1 MRESRTDDAI
11 AVGLAILVHVLLFG
25 LILLG
30 ALWSASSRPTSAAG
44 SPVSA
49 DVIDPN
55 ALSAADRR
63 ALASRPEPV
72 AEPVPEPAPEPVPAP
87 TPEPVVE
94 PLPEPEPE
102 PVAAPPQPL
111 PEPRPEDAVERRQPT
126 PQEVVPKPDTVS
138 QDAVRREAQAAEAR
152 EREQE
157 EKRRQAQIE
166 LAEQQ
171 KQQEAEEKR
180 RLARQELEKLRA
192 EREKAQREARL
203 AEQRLKQIAD
213 REARQAA
220 ERAAASAAASAASP
234 PPGRPDG
241 DSGLAAKYAAAI
253 QEAVR
258 RNWRR
263 PDNVQ
268 LGQRCRLYITQ
279 LPGGEVISVEFD
291 PSCPYD
297 AQGRR
302 SVEAAVRAAEPLPYA
317 GFESVFNRRLNFNFT
332 AQD

>member
-1 MRESRTDDAI
+1 MRESRSDNVVSI
-11 AVGLAILVHVLLFG
+11 GLALLVHLLIFG
-25 LILLG
+25 LIFLG
-30 ALWSASSRPTSAAG
+30 AIWSASSRPDSAMG

-49 DVIDPN
+49 DIIDPN

-63 ALASRPEPV
+63 ALASRPEPLPDP
-72 AEPVPEPAPEPVPAP
+72 EPKPEPTPDPVP
-87 TPEPVVE
+87 E
-94 PLPEPEPE
+94 PLPEPVEE

-111 PEPRPEDAVERRQPT
+111 PEPRPEDAVEPRQVA
-126 PQEVVPKPDTVS
+126 PQEVIPNPDEVS
-138 QDAVRREAQAAEAR
+138 QEAVRRDAIAAEQR
-152 EREQE
+152 EKEQE
-157 EKRRQAQIE
+157 AKRRQAQIE

-171 KQQEAEEKR
+171 KQREAEEKR

-192 EREKAQREARL
+192 ERERTEREARQ

-213 REARQAA
+213 RNAQQAS
-220 ERAAASAAASAASP
+220 EQRAAASASP

-241 DSGLAAKYAAAI
+241 DSGLAAKYAAAL
-253 QEAVR
+253 QEAIR

-263 PDNVQ
+263 PDNVP

-279 LPGGEVISVEFD
+279 LPGGEVLNVEFD
-291 PSCPYD
+291 ASCPYD

-317 GFESVFNRRLNFNFT
+317 GFEPVFNRRLNLNFT

>member
-1 MRESRTDDAI
+1 MRESRSDNVVSI
-11 AVGLAILVHVLLFG
+11 GLALLVHILLFG
-25 LILLG
+25 LIFLG
-30 ALWSASSRPTSAAG
+30 ALWSASSRPESAMG

-49 DVIDPN
+49 DIIDPN

-63 ALASRPEPV
+63 ALASRPD
-72 AEPVPEPAPEPVPAP
+72 PVPDPEP
-87 TPEPVVE
+87 TPEPVPDPVPE
-94 PLPEPEPE
+94 PLPEPVEEP
-102 PVAAPPQPL
+102 AAAAPQPL
-111 PEPRPEDAVERRQPT
+111 PEPRPEDAVEPRQPQL
-126 PQEVVPKPDTVS
+126 QEVVPQPDTVS
-138 QDAVRREAQAAEAR
+138 QAAVRRDALAAEQR
-152 EREQE
+152 EKEQE

-192 EREKAQREARL
+192 EREKAQRDAQQ
-203 AEQRLKQIAD
+203 AEQRLKQIAE
-213 REARQAA
+213 RNTQQAS
-220 ERAAASAAASAASP
+220 EQRAAASAASP

-263 PDNVQ
+263 PDNIP
-268 LGQRCRLYITQ
+268 LGQVCRMYITQ
-279 LPGGEVISVEFD
+279 LPGGEVMSVEFD
-291 PSCPYD
+291 ASCPYD

-317 GFESVFNRRLNFNFT
+317 GFESVFNRRLNFNFR

>member
-1 MRESRTDDAI
+1 MRESRSDNVVSI
-11 AVGLAILVHVLLFG
+11 GLALLVHILLFG
-25 LILLG
+25 LIFLG
-30 ALWSASSRPTSAAG
+30 ALWSASSRPESAMG

-49 DVIDPN
+49 DIIDPN

-63 ALASRPEPV
+63 ALASRPD
-72 AEPVPEPAPEPVPAP
+72 PVPDPEPEP
-87 TPEPVVE
+87 TPEPVPDPVPE
-94 PLPEPEPE
+94 PLPEPVEE
-102 PVAAPPQPL
+102 PVAAAPQPL
-111 PEPRPEDAVERRQPT
+111 PEPRPEDAVEPRQPQL
-126 PQEVVPKPDTVS
+126 QEVVPQPDTVS
-138 QDAVRREAQAAEAR
+138 QAAVRRDALAAEQR
-152 EREQE
+152 EKEQE

-192 EREKAQREARL
+192 EREKAQRDAQQ
-203 AEQRLKQIAD
+203 AEQRLKQIAE
-213 REARQAA
+213 RNAQQAS
-220 ERAAASAAASAASP
+220 EQRAAASAASP

-263 PDNVQ
+263 PDNIP
-268 LGQRCRLYITQ
+268 LGQACRMYITQ
-279 LPGGEVISVEFD
+279 LPGGEVMSVEFD
-291 PSCPYD
+291 AACPYD

-317 GFESVFNRRLNFNFT
+317 GFESVFNRRLNFTFR

>member
-1 MRESRTDDAI
+1 MRESPADNTIAI
-11 AVGLAILVHVLLFG
+11 GLSLLVHVLLFG

-30 ALWSASSRPTSAAG
+30 ALWNASSRPESAAG

-49 DVIDPN
+49 DIIDPN

-63 ALASRPEPV
+63 ALATRPEPL
-72 AEPVPEPAPEPVPAP
+72 PDPAPEP

-94 PLPEPEPE
+94 PAPRPLPEPVDEPA
-102 PVAAPPQPL
+102 PSPPQPL
-111 PEPRPEDAVERRQPT
+111 PEPRPEDAVAPRQPQL
-126 PQEVVPKPDTVS
+126 QEVVPRPDTES
-138 QDAVRREAQAAEAR
+138 QAAVRRDALAAEQR

-157 EKRRQAQIE
+157 EKRRQAQVE

-180 RLARQELEKLRA
+180 RLARQELERIRA
-192 EREKAQREARL
+192 ERERTERQARQ
-203 AEQRLKQIAD
+203 AEERLKQIAD
-213 REARQAA
+213 REARQAS
-220 ERAAASAAASAASP
+220 ERAAAAASSASP

-263 PDNVQ
+263 PDNIP
-268 LGQRCRLYITQ
+268 LGQVCRMYITQ

-317 GFESVFNRRLNFNFT
+317 GFEPVFNRRLNFNFR

>member
-1 MRESRTDDAI
+1 MRESRADTAS
-11 AVGLAILVHVLLFG
+11 AVGLAVLLHLLLFG
-25 LILLG
+25 LIFLG
-30 ALWSASSRPTSAAG
+30 MWWSRSSTPQSAQG

-63 ALASRPEPV
+63 ALDRR
-72 AEPVPEPAPEPVPAP
+72 
-87 TPEPVVE
+87 PEPVVE
-94 PLPEPEPE
+94 PEPEPIPEPLPEPVEEPA
-102 PVAAPPQPL
+102 AAPPQPL
-111 PEPRPEDAVERRQPT
+111 PEPRPEDAPEAPQPEL
-126 PQEVVPKPDTVS
+126 QEVIPDPEPVA
-138 QDAVRREAQAAEAR
+138 QPEVRRDAQAEEAR
-152 EREQE
+152 EREQQ
-157 EKRRQAQIE
+157 EKRRQALVE
-166 LAEQQ
+166 LAERQ
-171 KQQEAEEKR
+171 KQEEAEQR
-180 RLARQELEKLRA
+180 RRRAQQELEQIRA
-192 EREKAQREARL
+192 ERERTERQARL
-203 AEQRLKQIAD
+203 AEDRLKQIAD

-220 ERAAASAAASAASP
+220 ERAAASAASP

-253 QEAVR
+253 QEVVR

-263 PDNVQ
+263 PDNVA
-268 LGQRCRLYITQ
+268 LGQACRMYITQ
-279 LPGGEVISVEFD
+279 LPGGEVMSVEFD

-317 GFESVFNRRLNFNFT
+317 GFEPVFSRRLNFTFR

>member
-1 MRESRTDDAI
+1 MRESRSDNVVAI
-11 AVGLAILVHVLLFG
+11 GLSILVHVLLFG
-25 LILLG
+25 LIILG
-30 ALWSASSRPTSAAG
+30 ALWSASSRPDSAMG

-49 DVIDPN
+49 DIIDPN

-63 ALASRPEPV
+63 ALASKPEPLPDPEPEPV
-72 AEPVPEPAPEPVPAP
+72 PDPVPEPVPEPVEEPAS
-87 TPEPVVE
+87 
-94 PLPEPEPE
+94 
-102 PVAAPPQPL
+102 APPQPL
-111 PEPRPEDAVERRQPT
+111 PEPRPEDAVEQRQPQL
-126 PQEVVPKPDTVS
+126 QEVVPEPDTVS
-138 QDAVRREAQAAEAR
+138 QAAVRRDALAAEQR
-152 EREQE
+152 EKEQE

-192 EREKAQREARL
+192 EREKTQREAQL
-203 AEQRLKQIAD
+203 AEQRLKQIAE
-213 REARQAA
+213 RNAQQAS
-220 ERAAASAAASAASP
+220 EQRAAASAASP

-241 DSGLAAKYAAAI
+241 DSGLAAKYAAAL
-253 QEAVR
+253 QEAIR

-263 PDNVQ
+263 PDNVP

-279 LPGGEVISVEFD
+279 LPGGEVLNVEFD
-291 PSCPYD
+291 ASCPYD

-317 GFESVFNRRLNFNFT
+317 GFEAVFNRRLNLNFT

>member
-1 MRESRTDDAI
+1 MRESRSDNVVSI
-11 AVGLAILVHVLLFG
+11 GLALLVHILLFG
-25 LILLG
+25 LIFLG
-30 ALWSASSRPTSAAG
+30 ALWSASSRPESAMG

-49 DVIDPN
+49 DIIDPN

-63 ALASRPEPV
+63 ALASRPD
-72 AEPVPEPAPEPVPAP
+72 PVPDPDPEP
-87 TPEPVVE
+87 TPEPVPDPVPE
-94 PLPEPEPE
+94 PLPEPVEEP
-102 PVAAPPQPL
+102 AAAAPQPL
-111 PEPRPEDAVERRQPT
+111 PEPRPEDAVEPRQPQL
-126 PQEVVPKPDTVS
+126 QEVVPQPDTVS
-138 QDAVRREAQAAEAR
+138 QAAVRRDALAAEQR
-152 EREQE
+152 EKEQE

-192 EREKAQREARL
+192 EREKAQRDAQQ
-203 AEQRLKQIAD
+203 AEQRLKQIAE
-213 REARQAA
+213 RNTQQAS
-220 ERAAASAAASAASP
+220 EQRAAASAASP

-263 PDNVQ
+263 PDNIP
-268 LGQRCRLYITQ
+268 LGQVCRMYITQ
-279 LPGGEVISVEFD
+279 LPGGEVMSVEFD
-291 PSCPYD
+291 ASCPYD

-317 GFESVFNRRLNFNFT
+317 GFESVFNRRLNFNFR

>member
-1 MRESRTDDAI
+1 MRESRSDNVVAI
-11 AVGLAILVHVLLFG
+11 GLSILVHVLLFG
-25 LILLG
+25 LIILG
-30 ALWSASSRPTSAAG
+30 ALWSASSRPESAMG

-49 DVIDPN
+49 DIIDPN

-63 ALASRPEPV
+63 ALASKPEPL
-72 AEPVPEPAPEPVPAP
+72 PDPEPAPEPVPDP
-87 TPEPVVE
+87 VPEPV
-94 PLPEPEPE
+94 PE
-102 PVAAPPQPL
+102 PVEEPASAPPQPL
-111 PEPRPEDAVERRQPT
+111 PEPRPEDAVEQRQPQL
-126 PQEVVPKPDTVS
+126 QEVVPEPDTVS
-138 QDAVRREAQAAEAR
+138 QAAVRRDALAAEQR
-152 EREQE
+152 EKEQE

-192 EREKAQREARL
+192 EREKTQREAQL
-203 AEQRLKQIAD
+203 AEQRLKQIAE
-213 REARQAA
+213 RNAQQAS
-220 ERAAASAAASAASP
+220 EQRAAASAASP

-241 DSGLAAKYAAAI
+241 DSGLAAKYAAAL
-253 QEAVR
+253 QEAIR

-263 PDNVQ
+263 PDNVP

-279 LPGGEVISVEFD
+279 LPGGEVLNVEFD
-291 PSCPYD
+291 ASCPYD

-302 SVEAAVRAAEPLPYA
+302 SVEAAVRAAEPLPYE
-317 GFESVFNRRLNFNFT
+317 GFQSVFNRRLNLNFT

>member
-1 MRESRTDDAI
+1 MRESPADNTIAI
-11 AVGLAILVHVLLFG
+11 GLSLLVHVLLFG

-30 ALWSASSRPTSAAG
+30 ALWNASSRPESAAG

-49 DVIDPN
+49 DIIDPN

-63 ALASRPEPV
+63 ALATRPEPL
-72 AEPVPEPAPEPVPAP
+72 PDPAPEP

-94 PLPEPEPE
+94 PAPRPLPEPVDE
-102 PVAAPPQPL
+102 PVPSPPQPL
-111 PEPRPEDAVERRQPT
+111 PEPRPEDAVAPRQPQL
-126 PQEVVPKPDTVS
+126 QEVVPRPDTES
-138 QDAVRREAQAAEAR
+138 QAAVRRDALAAEQR

-157 EKRRQAQIE
+157 EKRRQAQVE

-180 RLARQELEKLRA
+180 RLARQELERIRA
-192 EREKAQREARL
+192 ERERTERQARQ
-203 AEQRLKQIAD
+203 AEERLKQIAD
-213 REARQAA
+213 REARQAS
-220 ERAAASAAASAASP
+220 ERAAAAASSASP

-263 PDNVQ
+263 PDNIP
-268 LGQRCRLYITQ
+268 LGQVCRMYITQ

-317 GFESVFNRRLNFNFT
+317 GFEPVFNRRLNFNFR

>member
-1 MRESRTDDAI
+1 MRESPSDNTIAI
-11 AVGLAILVHVLLFG
+11 GLSILVHVVLFG

-30 ALWSASSRPTSAAG
+30 ALWNAASRPESAAG

-49 DVIDPN
+49 DIIDPN

-63 ALASRPEPV
+63 ALASRPEPL
-72 AEPVPEPAPEPVPAP
+72 PDPAPEP
-87 TPEPVVE
+87 TPEPTPR
-94 PLPEPEPE
+94 PLPEPVDE

-111 PEPRPEDAVERRQPT
+111 PEPRPEDAVAPRQPQL
-126 PQEVVPKPDTVS
+126 QEVVPKPDTES
-138 QDAVRREAQAAEAR
+138 QAAVRRNALAAEQR
-152 EREQE
+152 EKEQE
-157 EKRRQAQIE
+157 EKRRQAQVE

-180 RLARQELEKLRA
+180 RLARQELEQIRA
-192 EREKAQREARL
+192 ERERNERQARQ
-203 AEQRLKQIAD
+203 AEERLKQIAD
-213 REARQAA
+213 REARQAS
-220 ERAAASAAASAASP
+220 ERAAAAASSASP

-263 PDNVQ
+263 PDNIP
-268 LGQRCRLYITQ
+268 LGQVCRMYIMQ
-279 LPGGEVISVEFD
+279 LPGGEVMSVEFD

-317 GFESVFNRRLNFNFT
+317 GFESVFNRRLNFNFR

>member
-1 MRESRTDDAI
+1 MRESRSDNVVAI
-11 AVGLAILVHVLLFG
+11 GLSILVHVLLFG
-25 LILLG
+25 LIILG
-30 ALWSASSRPTSAAG
+30 ALWSASSRPESAMG

-49 DVIDPN
+49 DIIDPN

-63 ALASRPEPV
+63 ALASKPEPL
-72 AEPVPEPAPEPVPAP
+72 PDPEPAPEPVPDP
-87 TPEPVVE
+87 VPEPV
-94 PLPEPEPE
+94 PE
-102 PVAAPPQPL
+102 PVEEPASAPPQPL
-111 PEPRPEDAVERRQPT
+111 PEPRPEDAVEQRQPQL
-126 PQEVVPKPDTVS
+126 QEVVPEPDTVS
-138 QDAVRREAQAAEAR
+138 QAAVRRDALAAEQR
-152 EREQE
+152 EKEQE

-192 EREKAQREARL
+192 EREKTQREAQL
-203 AEQRLKQIAD
+203 AEQRLKQIAE
-213 REARQAA
+213 RNAQQAS
-220 ERAAASAAASAASP
+220 EQRAAASAASP

-241 DSGLAAKYAAAI
+241 DSGLAAKYAAAL
-253 QEAVR
+253 QEAIR

-263 PDNVQ
+263 PDNVP

-279 LPGGEVISVEFD
+279 LPGGEVLNVEFD
-291 PSCPYD
+291 ASCPYD

-317 GFESVFNRRLNFNFT
+317 GFEAVFNRRLNLNFT

>member
-1 MRESRTDDAI
+1 MRESRSDNVVSI
-11 AVGLAILVHVLLFG
+11 GLALLVHLLIFG
-25 LILLG
+25 LIFLG
-30 ALWSASSRPTSAAG
+30 AIWSASSRPESAMG

-49 DVIDPN
+49 DIIDPN

-63 ALASRPEPV
+63 ALASRPEPL
-72 AEPVPEPAPEPVPAP
+72 PDPEP
-87 TPEPVVE
+87 TPEPTPDPVPE
-94 PLPEPEPE
+94 PLPEPVEE

-111 PEPRPEDAVERRQPT
+111 PEPRPEDAVEPRQVA
-126 PQEVVPKPDTVS
+126 PQEVIPDPDEVS
-138 QDAVRREAQAAEAR
+138 QEAVRRDAIAAEQR
-152 EREQE
+152 EKEQE
-157 EKRRQAQIE
+157 AKRRQAQIE

-171 KQQEAEEKR
+171 KQREAEEKR

-192 EREKAQREARL
+192 ERERTEREARQ

-213 REARQAA
+213 RNAQQAS
-220 ERAAASAAASAASP
+220 EQRAAAASASP

-241 DSGLAAKYAAAI
+241 DSGLAAKYAAAL
-253 QEAVR
+253 QEAIR

-263 PDNVQ
+263 PDNVP

-279 LPGGEVISVEFD
+279 LPGGEVLNVEFD
-291 PSCPYD
+291 ASCPYD

-317 GFESVFNRRLNFNFT
+317 GFEPVFNRRLNLNFT

>member
-1 MRESRTDDAI
+1 MRESRSDNVVSI
-11 AVGLAILVHVLLFG
+11 GLALLVHLLIFG
-25 LILLG
+25 LIFLG
-30 ALWSASSRPTSAAG
+30 AIWSASSRPESAMG

-49 DVIDPN
+49 DIIDPN

-63 ALASRPEPV
+63 ALASRPEPLPDP
-72 AEPVPEPAPEPVPAP
+72 EPTPEPTPDPVPEPLREPV
-87 TPEPVVE
+87 E
-94 PLPEPEPE
+94 E

-111 PEPRPEDAVERRQPT
+111 PEPRPEDAVEPRQVA
-126 PQEVVPKPDTVS
+126 PQEVIPNPDEVS
-138 QDAVRREAQAAEAR
+138 QEAVRRDAIAAEQR
-152 EREQE
+152 EKEQE
-157 EKRRQAQIE
+157 AKRRQAQIE

-171 KQQEAEEKR
+171 KQREAEEKR

-192 EREKAQREARL
+192 ERERTEREARQ

-213 REARQAA
+213 RNAQQAS
-220 ERAAASAAASAASP
+220 EQRAAASASP

-241 DSGLAAKYAAAI
+241 DSGLAAKYAAAL
-253 QEAVR
+253 QEAIR

-263 PDNVQ
+263 PDNVP

-279 LPGGEVISVEFD
+279 LPGGEVLNVEFD
-291 PSCPYD
+291 ASCPYD

-302 SVEAAVRAAEPLPYA
+302 SVEAAVRAAEPLPYT
-317 GFESVFNRRLNFNFT
+317 GFEPVFNRRLNLNFT

>member
-1 MRESRTDDAI
+1 MRESRSDNAVAI
-11 AVGLAILVHVLLFG
+11 GLSILVHALLFG

-30 ALWSASSRPTSAAG
+30 ALWNASSRPESAMG

-49 DVIDPN
+49 DLIDPN
-55 ALSAADRR
+55 ALSAADQR
-63 ALASRPEPV
+63 ALANRPEPL
-72 AEPVPEPAPEPVPAP
+72 PDPEPAPEPVPDP
-87 TPEPVVE
+87 VPEPV
-94 PLPEPEPE
+94 PEPIEAP
-102 PVAAPPQPL
+102 ASAPPQPL
-111 PEPRPEDAVERRQPT
+111 PEPRPEDAVEQRQPQL
-126 PQEVVPKPDTVS
+126 QEIVPEPDTVS
-138 QDAVRREAQAAEAR
+138 QAAVRRDALAAEQR
-152 EREQE
+152 EKEQE

-192 EREKAQREARL
+192 EREKTQREAQL
-203 AEQRLKQIAD
+203 SEQRLKQIA
-213 REARQAA
+213 
-220 ERAAASAAASAASP
+220 ERNAQTASEQRAAASAASP

-241 DSGLAAKYAAAI
+241 DSGLAAKYAAAL
-253 QEAVR
+253 QEAIR

-263 PDNVQ
+263 PDNVP

-279 LPGGEVISVEFD
+279 LPGGEVLNVEFD
-291 PSCPYD
+291 ASCPYD

-302 SVEAAVRAAEPLPYA
+302 SVEAAVRAAEPLPYE
-317 GFESVFNRRLNFNFT
+317 GFQSVFNRRLNLNFT

>member
-1 MRESRTDDAI
+1 MRESPADNTIAI
-11 AVGLAILVHVLLFG
+11 GLSILVHVLLFG

-30 ALWSASSRPTSAAG
+30 ALWNASSRPESAAG

-49 DVIDPN
+49 DIIDPN

-63 ALASRPEPV
+63 ALATRPEPL
-72 AEPVPEPAPEPVPAP
+72 PDPAPEP

-94 PLPEPEPE
+94 PAPRPLPEPVDE
-102 PVAAPPQPL
+102 PVPSPPQPL
-111 PEPRPEDAVERRQPT
+111 PEPRPEDAVAPRQPQL
-126 PQEVVPKPDTVS
+126 QEVVPRPDTES
-138 QDAVRREAQAAEAR
+138 QAAVRRDALAAEQR

-157 EKRRQAQIE
+157 EKRRQAQVE

-180 RLARQELEKLRA
+180 RLARQELERIRA
-192 EREKAQREARL
+192 ERERTERQARQ
-203 AEQRLKQIAD
+203 AEERLKQIAD
-213 REARQAA
+213 REARQAS
-220 ERAAASAAASAASP
+220 ERAAAAASSASP

-263 PDNVQ
+263 PDNIP
-268 LGQRCRLYITQ
+268 LGQVCRMYITQ

-291 PSCPYD
+291 ASCPYD

-317 GFESVFNRRLNFNFT
+317 GFEPVFNRRLNFNFR

>member
-1 MRESRTDDAI
+1 MRESRSDNVVAI
-11 AVGLAILVHVLLFG
+11 GLSILVHVLLFG
-25 LILLG
+25 LIILG
-30 ALWSASSRPTSAAG
+30 ALWSASSRPESAMG

-49 DVIDPN
+49 DIIDPN

-63 ALASRPEPV
+63 ALASKPEPL
-72 AEPVPEPAPEPVPAP
+72 PDPEPAPEPVPDP
-87 TPEPVVE
+87 VPEPV
-94 PLPEPEPE
+94 PE
-102 PVAAPPQPL
+102 PVEEPASAPPQPL
-111 PEPRPEDAVERRQPT
+111 PEPRPEDAVEQRQPQL
-126 PQEVVPKPDTVS
+126 QEVVPEPDTVS
-138 QDAVRREAQAAEAR
+138 QAAVRRDALAAEQR
-152 EREQE
+152 EKEQE

-192 EREKAQREARL
+192 EREKTQREAQL
-203 AEQRLKQIAD
+203 SEQRLKQIAE
-213 REARQAA
+213 RNAQQAS
-220 ERAAASAAASAASP
+220 EQRAAASAASP

-241 DSGLAAKYAAAI
+241 DSGLAAKYAAAL
-253 QEAVR
+253 QEAIR

-263 PDNVQ
+263 PDNVP

-279 LPGGEVISVEFD
+279 LPGGEVLNVEFD
-291 PSCPYD
+291 ASCPYD

-302 SVEAAVRAAEPLPYA
+302 SVEAAVRAAEPLPYE
-317 GFESVFNRRLNFNFT
+317 GFQSVFNRRLNLNFT

>member
-1 MRESRTDDAI
+1 MRESRSDNVVAI
-11 AVGLAILVHVLLFG
+11 GLSILVHVLLFG
-25 LILLG
+25 LIILG
-30 ALWSASSRPTSAAG
+30 ALWSASSRPESAMG

-49 DVIDPN
+49 DLIDPN
-55 ALSAADRR
+55 ALSAADQR
-63 ALASRPEPV
+63 ALADRPDPL
-72 AEPVPEPAPEPVPAP
+72 PDPEPAPEAVPDPVPTP
-87 TPEPVVE
+87 VPDPVPEPVE
-94 PLPEPEPE
+94 AP
-102 PVAAPPQPL
+102 ASAPPQPL
-111 PEPRPEDAVERRQPT
+111 PEPRPEDAVEPRQPQL
-126 PQEVVPKPDTVS
+126 QEVVPEPDTVS
-138 QDAVRREAQAAEAR
+138 QAAVRRDALAAEQR
-152 EREQE
+152 EKEQE

-192 EREKAQREARL
+192 EREKTQREAQL
-203 AEQRLKQIAD
+203 AEQRLKQIA
-213 REARQAA
+213 
-220 ERAAASAAASAASP
+220 ERNAQQTSAQRAAASAASP

-268 LGQRCRLYITQ
+268 VGQRCRLYITQ
-279 LPGGEVISVEFD
+279 LPGGEVMNVEFD
-291 PSCPYD
+291 ASCPYD

-317 GFESVFNRRLNFNFT
+317 GFESVFNRRLNFTFT

>member
-1 MRESRTDDAI
+1 MRESRSDNTVAI
-11 AVGLAILVHVLLFG
+11 GLSILVHVLLFG

-30 ALWSASSRPTSAAG
+30 ALWNASSRPESAMG

-49 DVIDPN
+49 DIIDPN

-63 ALASRPEPV
+63 ALASRPDPVPDPVPEPTPEPV
-72 AEPVPEPAPEPVPAP
+72 PDPVPEPVPEPVDEPAP
-87 TPEPVVE
+87 
-94 PLPEPEPE
+94 
-102 PVAAPPQPL
+102 AAPPQPL
-111 PEPRPEDAVERRQPT
+111 PEPRPEDAVDPRQAA

-138 QDAVRREAQAAEAR
+138 QAAVRRDALAAEQR
-152 EREQE
+152 EKEQE
-157 EKRRQAQIE
+157 EKRRQAQME

-192 EREKAQREARL
+192 EREKTQREAQL
-203 AEQRLKQIAD
+203 AEQRLKQIAE
-213 REARQAA
+213 RNAQQAS
-220 ERAAASAAASAASP
+220 EQRAAAASASP

-263 PDNVQ
+263 PDNIP
-268 LGQRCRLYITQ
+268 LGQVCRMYITQ
-279 LPGGEVISVEFD
+279 LPGGEVINVEFD

-302 SVEAAVRAAEPLPYA
+302 SVEAAVRAAEPLPFA
-317 GFESVFNRRLNFNFT
+317 GFESVFNRRLNFNFR